1 MEKYK
6 GMRVYCINDEEI
18 IQMLQTEEPKFIFF
32 VEEPEV
38 LSKFFTKVDDTIS
51 KLISGYYNTVIKKE
65 NVYIVKTKKAIME
78 EIIMEEIDRPPV
90 GIFCPKPGE
99 FYLITF

>member
-6 GMRVYCINDEEI
+6 GMPVYCITDEEI
-18 IQMLQTEEPKFIFF
+18 IEMLQAPDPKFIFF

-38 LSKFFTKVDDTIS
+38 LSKFFTKVQDTIS
-51 KLISGYYNTVIKKE
+51 KLASGYYNTVVKKE
-65 NVYIVKTKKAIME
+65 NVYIVKTKKDIME
-78 EIIMEEIDRPPV
+78 EIVMEEIDRPPV